1 MSEKLNQDLHTRVVM
16 RTHDMAWQASPSP
29 SVWRKRLDL
38 VGPAEAGRVTSVVR
52 YDAASTFDAHDHPD
66 GEEILVLAG
75 TFSDEHGHYP
85 QGTFVLNPQG
95 FRHAPYSEDGC
106 ILFVKLR
113 QYPGTDRVHVAV
125 DTASA
130 PWVAEGDPGRCVI
143 HLYADPAYPESI
155 HFTRLDAG
163 THVPS
168 HEHPA
173 ATKCSYWKAVSR
185 TNSDATRLATGS
197 GRRPA
202 ASTSRGRTTAACCT
216 SRKAIYRAEPF

>member
-168 HEHPA
+168 HEHPGGNEMF
-173 ATKCSYWKAVSR
+173 V
-185 TNSDATRLATGS
+185 LEGS
-197 GRRPA
+197 IEDEFGRYEVGDWIRSPA
-202 ASTSRGRTTAACCT
+202 GSVHQPWTDDGCVLYVKEGHLPR
-216 SRKAIYRAEPF
+216 

>member
-113 QYPGTDRVHVAV
+113 QYPGTDRVHMAV

-168 HEHPA
+168 HEHPGGNEMF
-173 ATKCSYWKAVSR
+173 V
-185 TNSDATRLATGS
+185 LEGS
-197 GRRPA
+197 IEDEFGRYEVGDWIRSPA
-202 ASTSRGRTTAACCT
+202 GSVHQPWTDDGCVLYVKEGHLPR
-216 SRKAIYRAEPF
+216 